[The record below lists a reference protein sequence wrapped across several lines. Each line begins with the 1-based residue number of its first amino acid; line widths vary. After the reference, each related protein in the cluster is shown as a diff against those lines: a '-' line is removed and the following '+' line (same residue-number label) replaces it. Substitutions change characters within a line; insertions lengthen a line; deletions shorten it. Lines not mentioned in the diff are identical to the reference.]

1 MAFAKLSSVDHN
13 RPPVYVNPDQ
23 VISVRGMDRY
33 TSIGTAGSGDGHLFH
48 ISVAEDA
55 ATVVRLLEAAQKA

>member
-1 MAFAKLSSVDHN
+1 MAFAKLSSIEHG

-23 VISVRGMDRY
+23 VISVRAVDRH

-55 ATVVRLLEAAQKA
+55 ATVVRLLEAAQTA